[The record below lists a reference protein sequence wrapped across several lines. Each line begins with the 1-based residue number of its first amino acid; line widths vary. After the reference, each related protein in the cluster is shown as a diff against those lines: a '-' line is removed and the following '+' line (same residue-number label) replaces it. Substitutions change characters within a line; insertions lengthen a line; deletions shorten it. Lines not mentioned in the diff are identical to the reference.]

1 MMGSSRRGGGA
12 VFGDPFVM
20 GTGGACRDHVGSVN
34 WLPDGRSGGTRTSA
48 GTLIPSLPPAG
59 LVARARLYVGV
70 AYSRA
75 RQIKSIKYESI
86 HT

>member
-34 WLPDGRSGGTRTSA
+34 WDPGALSGVVPDVLMACVCRTARDIEFGRT
-48 GTLIPSLPPAG
+48 TLRGA
-59 LVARARLYVGV
+59 
-70 AYSRA
+70 
-75 RQIKSIKYESI
+75 K
-86 HT
+86 